1 VPSLFSPEVAAT
13 IKHHYEADF
22 DQFGYDDVVPEA
34 LARTEE
40 YSPEQLA
47 EVGRLVERAE
57 RIGDL
62 FRLNAE
68 ARKLNRQQARQ
79 LRVALRTA
87 TPPPSTAQRVRG
99 KAGRV
104 VRAGLQRVRR
114 DDADPSGD
122 VSGS

>member
-1 VPSLFSPEVAAT
+1 VAAT
-13 IKHHYEADF
+13 IKHQYEADF
-22 DQFGYDDVVPEA
+22 AQFGYDDVVPEA

-62 FRLNAE
+62 FKLHLE
-68 ARKLNRQQARQ
+68 ARKRERVQARE
-79 LRVALRTA
+79 LRAARRA
-87 TPPPSTAQRVRG
+87 ARAAPPSTVQRVRG

-104 VRAGLQRVRR
+104 VRAGMQRVRR
-114 DDADPSGD
+114 DDETPGE